1 MVGRNDENKANAG
14 FTLIELPLGIALAA
28 FFSLVAFSVFTMVQD
43 YTSEI
48 MRATGRDELARSIRT
63 VATHRCS
70 LARTLRENPRF
81 RACFQ
86 GGSPE
91 CVSGRDYGLSLRD
104 AAGREVAGPILADS
118 DLGQT
123 ARAVYY
129 SSSGRLCT
137 PEERSASVDDCPIG
151 VSTSFRAQGWPTA
164 DVSPTWGVP
173 ERLPIELEPG
183 EKPRHEIV
191 EIRYY
196 LHVAPSVAKKI
207 RLDDHT
213 GLVVID
219 VLESEGSSNV
229 DCPP

>member
-1 MVGRNDENKANAG
+1 MLGWNQKNG
-14 FTLIELPLGIALAA
+14 FTLIELPLGIALAG
-28 FFSLVAFSVFTMVQD
+28 FVSLVAFGVLTMVQD

-48 MRATGRDELARSIRT
+48 LRASNRDELARFIRT
-63 VATHRCS
+63 AATHRCS
-70 LARTLRENPRF
+70 LARTVRENARF
-81 RACFQ
+81 RSCFQ
-86 GGSPE
+86 GGSPD

-104 AAGREVAGPILADS
+104 AAGREIAGPILADGE
-118 DLGQT
+118 LGEP

-137 PEERSASVDDCPIG
+137 PEERLASVDDCPIG

-164 DVSPTWGVP
+164 DVSPTWGIP
-173 ERLPIELEPG
+173 ERLPIELESG
-183 EKPRHEIV
+183 ERPRHEIV

-196 LHVAPSVAKKI
+196 LHIAPTSSKRI

-213 GLVVID
+213 GLVLID